1 MIILCSYLFSINLVK
16 SFQFLP
22 QYIGTPSMIRFPIF
36 CVIDDL
42 SKKRIS
48 ILLLWLLFFSG
59 KNVSFIVIHHY
70 LWTTK
75 GLEMILSSSATVV
88 FFSILRKRK
97 NYGLRVLLLYF
108 FDSSLCEK
116 LMVVQLIETG
126 IESLI

>member
-1 MIILCSYLFSINLVK
+1 MI
-16 SFQFLP
+16 FQ
-22 QYIGTPSMIRFPIF
+22 
-36 CVIDDL
+36 
-42 SKKRIS
+42 KKDFYS
-48 ILLLWLLFFSG
+48 SALASFFSG

-97 NYGLRVLLLYF
+97 NYGLRVLLLYI

-126 IESLI
+126 IESFF